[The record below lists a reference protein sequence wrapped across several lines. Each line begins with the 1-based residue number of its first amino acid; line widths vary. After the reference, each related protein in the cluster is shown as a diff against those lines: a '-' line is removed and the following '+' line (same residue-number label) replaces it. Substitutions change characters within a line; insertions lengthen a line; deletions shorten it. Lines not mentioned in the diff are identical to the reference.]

1 MFVKCVQ
8 FTLFL
13 GLVASTLGNAVLNRD
28 GLFTQIGNGYYY
40 IAHENYTKWF
50 NAYEDCRRMGSE
62 LITIDTIEEWHA
74 INKYLNNMNIMK
86 SYWTSGND
94 LAETG
99 KHVWFSN
106 GEPITLDIWAPGQP
120 DNYQNRE
127 HCDMLVK
134 MFAKCFQFIFILG
147 LVASTLGN
155 AVINRDGLF
164 TKIGNGY
171 YFIAQENYVNW
182 FKAYENCRRMGSE
195 LITIDTIEE
204 WHAINKYLNDM
215 NIMKQ
220 YWTSGNDIAET
231 GKHVW
236 FSNGEPINL
245 DIWFPGQ
252 PDNYNNGEHCDQLGF
267 GNEETVPALNDIA
280 CNMPFAYI
288 CEASPLHAPQVI

>member
-1 MFVKCVQ
+1 
-8 FTLFL
+8 
-13 GLVASTLGNAVLNRD
+13 
-28 GLFTQIGNGYYY
+28 
-40 IAHENYTKWF
+40 
-50 NAYEDCRRMGSE
+50 
-62 LITIDTIEEWHA
+62 
-74 INKYLNNMNIMK
+74 
-86 SYWTSGND
+86 
-94 LAETG
+94 
-99 KHVWFSN
+99 
-106 GEPITLDIWAPGQP
+106 
-120 DNYQNRE
+120 
-127 HCDMLVK
+127 